1 MIAHADLHVH
11 SKFSGISPDWYLRL
25 VNSAESY
32 SEVDTIF
39 FRALK
44 RGQTFVTVTDHD
56 QIMGSLRL
64 KEIYPARVFTGVEFN
79 VYFPEGYNLQEC
91 GQPSFVT
98 EETIKKRAKSI
109 KEKYNDP
116 VYREKH
122 RLSMLGV
129 KKTLRQPRKPFSEE
143 TKRKISEGNKGK
155 KGNTNPRPDLIEYN
169 KTREWTDEM
178 RGKISKLNKGKKWTP
193 ELREKILKSRK
204 ENAKNRTPI
213 KRPDLA
219 ERNRNRN
226 KYKEAA

>member
-1 MIAHADLHVH
+1 MGLVYLIKNKINGKCYVGKTIKSSFYERYGRKWWKRHHNPILLKSIEKHGYENFEVMVLIDNIATD
-11 SKFSGISPDWYLRL
+11 
-25 VNSAESY
+25 AELL
-32 SEVDTIF
+32 E
-39 FRALK
+39 LEK
-44 RGQTFVTVTDHD
+44 
-56 QIMGSLRL
+56 
-64 KEIYPARVFTGVEFN
+64 IYGLTFN

-178 RGKISKLNKGKKWTP
+178 RGKISKLNKC
-193 ELREKILKSRK
+193 
-204 ENAKNRTPI
+204 
-213 KRPDLA
+213 
-219 ERNRNRN
+219 
-226 KYKEAA
+226 